1 MKWDEVRN
9 RWNQLK
15 GDVKKTW
22 EKLTDEDIEQ
32 IAGDRAE
39 LERRLCRY
47 YNIDAGRAREQVDAW
62 KRRRPQS

>member
-15 GDVKKTW
+15 GDVRKTW
-22 EKLTDEDIEQ
+22 EKLTDEDISQ

-39 LERRLCRY
+39 LERRLCAY
-47 YNIDAGRAREQVDAW
+47 YDIDADRAREQVDDW
-62 KRRRPQS
+62 KRHRL